1 MTQFYSDLILCLFQ
15 LEPGAP
21 LPPPSALKRK
31 ILIKNKRLKPEVEKQ
46 ELELFLQGEFVI
58 EDEVKEDASAAPDK
72 KPEEIL
78 EAAAQLAAQ
87 SQDGGEAEVPAI
99 QYTGSTTNVH
109 PWLSSMVNYAQPIK
123 FQGFDVA
130 EEKNIH
136 HNMSSFA
143 ETTGMS
149 LLKTQAIDFV
159 NYNKRQM
166 SRIYPKGTRADSSN
180 YMPQVFWN
188 AGCQMVSLNFQT
200 SGEFFKTFSEIK
212 F

>member
-1 MTQFYSDLILCLFQ
+1 MIIIIKTKKIIIFYLHLHFQ
-15 LEPGAP
+15 
-21 LPPPSALKRK
+21 SA
-31 ILIKNKRLKPEVEKQ
+31 
-46 ELELFLQGEFVI
+46 
-58 EDEVKEDASAAPDK
+58 DA
-72 KPEEIL
+72 
-78 EAAAQLAAQ
+78 
-87 SQDGGEAEVPAI
+87 EAEVAPI

-130 EEKNIH
+130 DQKNIH

-143 ETTGMS
+143 ETTGMG
-149 LLKTQAIDFV
+149 LLKQQAIDFV

-188 AGCQMVSLNFQT
+188 AGQL
-200 SGEFFKTFSEIK
+200 I
-212 F
+212 